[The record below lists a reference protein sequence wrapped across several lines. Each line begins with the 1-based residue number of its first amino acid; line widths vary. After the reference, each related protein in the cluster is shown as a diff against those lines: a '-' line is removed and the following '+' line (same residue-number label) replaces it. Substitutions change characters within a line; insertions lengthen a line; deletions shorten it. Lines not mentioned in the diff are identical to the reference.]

1 MDQRTRE
8 RLPVLR
14 ALVRAAA
21 SEREAAAARLAAC
34 TAARPGKAFTAGG
47 QALRRAVLAKGET
60 ARTWAED
67 PADGSRRDLTL
78 EEHRAFWHG
87 RPSRCSA
94 TPASGSRN

>member
-1 MDQRTRE
+1 MTCGIRPPTEWPGTRKCRKARMDQRTRE

-60 ARTWAED
+60 ART
-67 PADGSRRDLTL
+67 
-78 EEHRAFWHG
+78 
-87 RPSRCSA
+87 
-94 TPASGSRN
+94 